1 MKTLIK
7 VFVNGAYQKLKMF
20 KFSGGEYQVSLPKLE
35 VFGDNT
41 IKVGIEAY
49 LLEGNI
55 MPLALVIDAI
65 RRMYTGKKLSIGVH
79 IPYLPYARQDRVM
92 NIGESLALKVFCE
105 QLNSLNLDRVIV
117 SDCHSDV
124 GLSLINNVE
133 HVEQSLCP
141 ILLEWTNESK
151 QSYPFDAIVAP
162 DAGALKKV
170 FKVAKHAKI
179 PEVIRAD
186 KRRDVSTGEITGT
199 EIYDDVDGKR
209 LLVIDDICDGG
220 MTFIKLAEELRK
232 KGAKHLTLQVTHGIF
247 SKGTEELEKLYD
259 KIVAVHDYSEM
270 FKGE

>member
-65 RRMYTGKKLSIGVH
+65 RRMYTGKKLSIGVN

-92 NIGESLALKVFCE
+92 NMGESLALKVFCE

-117 SDCHSDV
+117 NDCHSDV

-133 HVEQSLCP
+133 HVEQSLCAV
-141 ILLEWTNESK
+141 LLEWTKESK
-151 QSYPFDAIVAP
+151 HSYPFDAIVAP

-186 KRRDVSTGEITGT
+186 KCRDVSTGEITGT

-259 KIVAVHDYSEM
+259 KVVAVYDYSEI